1 MKDKLEN
8 ITQSLINSSFDNNKI
23 FKFYK
28 KNYKKTIYNPL
39 SKDRGFFLS
48 NIFISIYK

>member
-1 MKDKLEN
+1 LWNNNLLNSEIPVNSENMKDKLEN

-28 KNYKKTIYNPL
+28 KNYKKL
-39 SKDRGFFLS
+39 
-48 NIFISIYK
+48 